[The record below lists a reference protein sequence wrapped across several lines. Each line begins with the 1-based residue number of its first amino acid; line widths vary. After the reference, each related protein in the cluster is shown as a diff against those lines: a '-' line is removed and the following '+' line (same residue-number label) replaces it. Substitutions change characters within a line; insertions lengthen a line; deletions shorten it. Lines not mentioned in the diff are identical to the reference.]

1 MDERERAPIRG
12 LTSALMLEVLTG
24 EDDRLRGIN
33 GAWSPSGR
41 KSSSSPSALR
51 GGMWNGDGRA
61 GKGASQIL
69 RCLASGRGGEGH
81 KSITGGELCG
91 GGTFSFELQERLSM
105 RKPERMGCESSAMA
119 RRFGVGVGK
128 KRGVTHPR
136 DSRARVEPRE
146 SPSLGGAAGERRL
159 F

>member
-1 MDERERAPIRG
+1 
-12 LTSALMLEVLTG
+12 
-24 EDDRLRGIN
+24 
-33 GAWSPSGR
+33 
-41 KSSSSPSALR
+41 
-51 GGMWNGDGRA
+51 MWNGDGRA
-61 GKGASQIL
+61 GTGASLIL

-91 GGTFSFELQERLSM
+91 GGTFSLVLQERLSI
-105 RKPERMGCESSAMA
+105 RRPERMWCGSSAMA

-146 SPSLGGAAGERRL
+146 SPSLGGARGWGRL

>member
-1 MDERERAPIRG
+1 
-12 LTSALMLEVLTG
+12 
-24 EDDRLRGIN
+24 
-33 GAWSPSGR
+33 
-41 KSSSSPSALR
+41 
-51 GGMWNGDGRA
+51 MWNGDGRA

-119 RRFGVGVGK
+119 RRF
-128 KRGVTHPR
+128 RGDGAMKNRHRCCVYM
-136 DSRARVEPRE
+136 ACAK
-146 SPSLGGAAGERRL
+146 SLT
-159 F
+159 